1 MADAAVGEILQLLFF
16 LLVWFG
22 CTQAVARDPSKP
34 LAEIM
39 QDNCALWS
47 PNRQFAVT
55 GMEVAWHGVLLL
67 CRDRLAGRCLQAVN
81 AWCSWRPSSRRSV
94 WGELLTALQAGPGV
108 LSLISCQG
116 DSSCCTLYT

>member
-1 MADAAVGEILQLLFF
+1 MLLLVLSAGLFIAVPDNHYWTVFPSV
-16 LLVWFG
+16 VWFG

-67 CRDRLAGRCLQAVN
+67 WVWFAHWMCVCREEVIMCFSA
-81 AWCSWRPSSRRSV
+81 S
-94 WGELLTALQAGPGV
+94 
-108 LSLISCQG
+108 G
-116 DSSCCTLYT
+116 DQ